1 MGITKTLQFNQ
12 TLSVN
17 KDDGGASNYASFNGT
32 VDDGGVPA
40 VNYYIGDDVLY
51 KENLKSFRD
60 AWSTFQDTVFAE
72 ADKVV
77 ASFEKQW
84 GRVMNFFPHDIAGW
98 LTVVGSLSGAM
109 WFVIQNTFV
118 KSMNDLNKAING
130 LQETLKIYDHRLD
143 DHETRIR
150 LLEDWREHHDD
161 NE

>member
-32 VDDGGVPA
+32 VDDGGVPT

-60 AWSTFQDTVFAE
+60 AWSTFQDTVFTE

-77 ASFEKQW
+77 ASFE
-84 GRVMNFFPHDIAGW
+84 N
-98 LTVVGSLSGAM
+98 
-109 WFVIQNTFV
+109 
-118 KSMNDLNKAING
+118 
-130 LQETLKIYDHRLD
+130 
-143 DHETRIR
+143 
-150 LLEDWREHHDD
+150 
-161 NE
+161 